1 MANVVNPINIYFSTL
16 EEASE
21 WADAHPEVLL
31 TIWGKT
37 QSGKSYRGSFVL
49 RKKAEQQS
57 AEAVPAV

>member
-1 MANVVNPINIYFSTL
+1 MTINPVTIYFTTL

-21 WADAHPEVLL
+21 FADKHPEIVL

-37 QSGKSYRGSFVL
+37 QSGSKYRASFVL
-49 RKKAEQQS
+49 RKKAEQQN